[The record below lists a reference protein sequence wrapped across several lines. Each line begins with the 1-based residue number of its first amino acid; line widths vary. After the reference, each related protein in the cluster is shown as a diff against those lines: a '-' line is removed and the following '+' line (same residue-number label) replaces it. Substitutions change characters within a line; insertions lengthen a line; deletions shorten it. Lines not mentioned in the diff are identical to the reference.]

1 MAMSK
6 EYKMPALPATDGD
19 ISDALVKAVDDAQL
33 VLKDGFAFQ
42 SSERLFKSNSTLS
55 GVIWLL
61 FPRINLI
68 TNLPY
73 VLAQYRYTILG
84 ESPDAGK

>member
-1 MAMSK
+1 MSK

-73 VLAQYRYTILG
+73 VLAQYRYR
-84 ESPDAGK
+84 GKPRCRKMNVKK